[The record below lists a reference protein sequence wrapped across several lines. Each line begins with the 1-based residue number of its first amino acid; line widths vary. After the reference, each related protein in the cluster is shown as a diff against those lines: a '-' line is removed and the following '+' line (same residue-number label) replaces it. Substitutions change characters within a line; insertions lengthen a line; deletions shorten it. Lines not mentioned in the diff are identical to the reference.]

1 MSGSNIMLVQFIW
14 NNFTHAQNLIYSYQ
28 GTFLSI
34 SEIQKS
40 WLFKSNKSDIQTN
53 LIAIVMIDLRG
64 SVVKYRFKMTSI
76 TTSDVYNDILKL
88 INL

>member
-1 MSGSNIMLVQFIW
+1 MSVSNIMLLQFIW
-14 NNFTHAQNLIYSYQ
+14 NKFTHAQNLIYSYQ
-28 GTFLSI
+28 RTFLSI

-40 WLFKSNKSDIQTN
+40 WLFKSNKSDIQNN
-53 LIAIVMIDLRG
+53 LIASVMIDLRG

-88 INL
+88 ISL